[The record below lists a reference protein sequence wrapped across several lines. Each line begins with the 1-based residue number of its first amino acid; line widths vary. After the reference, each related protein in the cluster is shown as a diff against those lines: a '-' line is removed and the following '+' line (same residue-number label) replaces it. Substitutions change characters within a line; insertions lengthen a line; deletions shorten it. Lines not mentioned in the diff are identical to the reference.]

1 MFFAHKVT
9 TFKLLVVDITLF
21 LLHIF
26 QVFFFFINLY
36 RLEVSRCKRSCCDGW
51 HETQNNTSTS
61 WRLQVANP

>member
-26 QVFFFFINLY
+26 QVFFFL
-36 RLEVSRCKRSCCDGW
+36 
-51 HETQNNTSTS
+51 
-61 WRLQVANP
+61 